1 MLLVDRRQAHGSC
14 ARMSR
19 FWVIPLVIFALVVAP
34 FLIWGETLVAFI
46 APDPEAGVFPGG
58 REWLWLIAI
67 ALLVADILI
76 PVPTTS
82 VIAALGIV
90 YGPVLGSLVGLVGT
104 MAAAFTGYGVGRLFG
119 RPLSERLIGDGLS
132 RGERL
137 FANHGGWIVA
147 ASRWMPI
154 LPEVISVVAGV
165 SRMRFAAFAA
175 AALCGLVPFCAV
187 FATFGHLG
195 ADRPAATLIVSA
207 IAPFALWWVARNFGG
222 LGGKS

>member
-1 MLLVDRRQAHGSC
+1 
-14 ARMSR
+14 MSR
-19 FWVIPLVIFALVVAP
+19 FWIIPLIIAVLVVAP
-34 FLIWGETLVAFI
+34 FLIWGETLVAFV

-58 REWLWLIAI
+58 RDWLWLIAI
-67 ALLVADILI
+67 GLLIADILI

-90 YGPVLGSLVGLVGT
+90 YGPFTGALIGLAGT
-104 MAAAFTGYGVGRLFG
+104 MAAAFAGYGAGRFLG
-119 RPLSERLIGDGLS
+119 RPVSERLIGDGLS

-137 FANHGGWIVA
+137 FARQGGWIVA

-195 ADRPAATLIVSA
+195 ADRPALTLIVSA
-207 IAPFALWWVARNFGG
+207 LVPIALWWGVRRFGG
-222 LGGKS
+222 FSGKR

>member
-1 MLLVDRRQAHGSC
+1 
-14 ARMSR
+14 MSR

-34 FLIWGETLVAFI
+34 FLIWGETLVAFV

-67 ALLVADILI
+67 GLLIADLLI

-90 YGPVLGSLVGLVGT
+90 YGPVTGAMFGLIGT
-104 MAAAFTGYGVGRLFG
+104 MTAALTGYGVGRFLG
-119 RPLSERLIGDGLS
+119 RPVSKRLIGDGIS

-137 FANHGGWIVA
+137 FARHGGWIVA

-165 SRMRFAAFAA
+165 SRMRFAAFAY
-175 AALCGLVPFCAV
+175 AALFGLIPFCAV

-195 ADRPAATLIVSA
+195 ADRPVLTLVVSA
-207 IAPFALWWVARNFGG
+207 LAPFALWWAVRRF
-222 LGGKS
+222 